1 MAARRKV
8 AKERRD
14 KHGEQSEEK
23 SKPDCCAATSDAANS
38 EHESLKK
45 AASKESNQGAN
56 KITLILVG
64 AALIL
69 MIFNQFQ
76 LMNIKASEAGRPLAT
91 GVATV
96 AASVSPTG
104 TPKVYGTELGIKYDD
119 INPNDPQKADKTI
132 AKLQK
137 YDETITLKGK
147 DLERYVTIAS
157 QISCEYCCGAGS
169 IIVRKEDIEQLNQQI
184 EEAINTGKIT
194 KEQAE
199 QYRRQNPRNA
209 GDAACGCAHS
219 FAMRGLAKY
228 LITNHG
234 SEFTDEQILDELAK
248 WKTLFFPTPMATK
261 AKVMKEKGIEFTYAN
276 LGSNR
281 YRDIEKGAAS
291 AGAGGNMVGGC

>member
-1 MAARRKV
+1 MAAKRKV

-14 KHGEQSEEK
+14 KHGEQSE
-23 SKPDCCAATSDAANS
+23 SKPDCCAATSDTTDS
-38 EHESLKK
+38 GHESPKRVV
-45 AASKESNQGAN
+45 SKESNQGVN

-64 AALIL
+64 AALVL

-76 LMNIKASEAGRPLAT
+76 LMSIKASESGMPLAT
-91 GVATV
+91 GVAVV

-104 TPKVYGTELGIKYDD
+104 TPAVYGAELGITYSDVD
-119 INPNDPQKADKTI
+119 PNDPQKADRTI

-184 EEAINTGKIT
+184 EEAISAGKIT

-209 GDAACGCAHS
+209 GDAACSCAHS

-234 SEFTDEQILDELAK
+234 GAEFSDEQILEEMAK
-248 WKTLFFPTPMATK
+248 WKTLFFPQIMAQK
-261 AKVMKEKGIEFTYAN
+261 AVVMKEKNIEFTYAN
-276 LGSNR
+276 LGSNS
-281 YRDIEKGAAS
+281 YRGIEKGAAS
-291 AGAGGNMVGGC
+291 AGGNMVGGC

>member
-1 MAARRKV
+1 MAAKRKV

-14 KHGEQSEEK
+14 KHGEQSESK
-23 SKPDCCAATSDAANS
+23 SDCCAATSGATDS
-38 EHESLKK
+38 GHESPKRVV
-45 AASKESNQGAN
+45 SKESNQGIN
-56 KITLILVG
+56 KITLLLVG
-64 AALIL
+64 AALVL

-76 LMNIKASEAGRPLAT
+76 LMSIKASEAGIPLAT

-104 TPKVYGTELGIKYDD
+104 TPKVYGSEIGIKYDD
-119 INPNDPQKADKTI
+119 IDPDDPQKADKTI

-184 EEAINTGKIT
+184 EEAISTGKIT

-199 QYRRQNPRNA
+199 QYRRQNQRNA
-209 GDAACGCAHS
+209 GDAACSCAHS

-234 SEFTDEQILDELAK
+234 GAEFSDEQILEEMAK
-248 WKTLFFPTPMATK
+248 WKTLFFPQIMAQK
-261 AKVMKEKGIEFTYAN
+261 AVVMKEKNIEFTYAN
-276 LGSNR
+276 LGSNS
-281 YRDIEKGAAS
+281 YRGIEKGAAS
-291 AGAGGNMVGGC
+291 AGGNMVGGC